1 MAFSLAVFVVV
12 GFAGILRALRLTVY
26 AREAGRRGRACTT
39 VMQDAS
45 MSDREKE
52 NALQKHAR
60 RLFVLLGILGGGSL
74 LALGAP
80 FGVVWLLDWMGL
92 ASFWDV
98 MSTLERID
106 FLVGTVLVGGLG
118 YALVQYLR
126 QR

>member
-1 MAFSLAVFVVV
+1 MTFSLAIFVVL
-12 GFAGILRALRLTVY
+12 GFAGILRGLRLPTY
-26 AREAGRRGRACTT
+26 AREAGRRGSASAS

-52 NALQKHAR
+52 DALQEHAR

-80 FGVVWLLDWMGL
+80 FGLVWLLDQMGV

-98 MSTLERID
+98 VAVLERID
-106 FLVGTVLVGGLG
+106 FLVGTVVVGGLG
-118 YALVQYLR
+118 YALVQYVR
-126 QR
+126 NR